1 MKFLD
6 GILAFEQGLKGRD
19 RVFTRLVFNGSPEV
33 FWREVGME
41 SWRISYFGEW
51 AHKDGVRTLCLA
63 PNIDLQ
69 NLEFD
74 TNREKIWSSL
84 GSSDGYQVSSARH
97 ELPEEYH
104 VSSAF
109 LEKCPRI
116 MAVSVSGAGF
126 DTVDVQACTDRG
138 VIVVNQA
145 GANKEAVAEHVL
157 GMMLALSKRMLEM
170 DRSLR
175 RERGWHRN
183 DYMGTELF
191 GKTLGIIGLGNV
203 GSRVAELCGNLF
215 QMQVCAYDPYLSE
228 KDIEVRGA
236 SPVALEKLLESSD
249 FVSINCPLTAESA
262 GLINKAAISQMKTT
276 AYLITTARGG
286 IVDEGALVEALEAG
300 RLRGAGV
307 DVWAAEPPP
316 LNHKLINFDNVIL
329 TMHTAGITEE
339 ARQRQG
345 AYAAEQWLQIAA
357 GERPARLVNPSA
369 WAGFQA
375 RKRRTQIH

>member
-1 MKFLD
+1 
-6 GILAFEQGLKGRD
+6 
-19 RVFTRLVFNGSPEV
+19 
-33 FWREVGME
+33 ME
-41 SWRISYFGEW
+41 SWRITYFGEW
-51 AHKDGVRTLCLA
+51 AHKDGLRKLSIA
-63 PNIDLQ
+63 PNVELQ

-74 TNREKIWSSL
+74 TNRKKIWSCL
-84 GSSDGYQVSSARH
+84 LSSDGYQVSSARH

-104 VSSAF
+104 VSRAF
-109 LEKCPRI
+109 LEKCPSI
-116 MAVSVSGAGF
+116 KAVSVNGAGF

-191 GKTLGIIGLGNV
+191 GKTVGIIGLGNV
-203 GSRVAELCGNLF
+203 GSRVAELCGGLF

-228 KDIEVRGA
+228 KEIEVKGA
-236 SPVALEKLLESSD
+236 STVELESLLERSD
-249 FVSINCPLTAESA
+249 FVSVNCPLTTETA
-262 GLINKAAISQMKTT
+262 GMINSAAIRQMKKT

-286 IVDEGALVEALEAG
+286 IVDEGALVGALENG

-345 AYAAEQWLQIAA
+345 VYAAEQWLQIAA
-357 GERPARLVNPSA
+357 GKRPARLVNPSA
-369 WAGFQA
+369 WDGA
-375 RKRRTQIH
+375 R